1 MMRAMSLIVLHKL
14 LAIVCTVAL
23 GWVAGRM
30 RWLGEAGGPAGSDP
44 ARLLGNAAFFI
55 FVPALLVRTTARLDL
70 QALPRTTLLA
80 FFVPAILV
88 TLAAYGLARW
98 QLRRTPRPDG
108 QDLAEGERR
117 AAQPAARAFGV
128 VFGNSVQVGIPV
140 AAAVFG
146 EAGLGIHV
154 TLVSLH
160 ALVLLTLLT
169 VLVELDLARAR
180 AEHEATASLWRTVRT
195 TARNAV
201 VHPVTLPVLVGLAW
215 NLTGWPLPGA
225 VDETLQLM
233 GTAVAPVC
241 LVLIGLS
248 LAYTRVAGALR
259 PALGIAAAK
268 LLLLPAVVLA
278 TAHGLFGLSGLPLA
292 VVTLMAALPSGS
304 NALIFAQR
312 YRSQE
317 AEATAA
323 IVLSTLGF
331 VLTAPLWLA
340 VLAWIG

>member
-1 MMRAMSLIVLHKL
+1 MSLIVLHKL

-30 RWLGEAGGPAGSDP
+30 RWLGEAGGASDP

-80 FFVPAILV
+80 FFVPAVLV
-88 TLAAYGLARW
+88 TLAAYAVARW
-98 QLRRTPRPDG
+98 QVRHAPRG
-108 QDLAEGERR
+108 ADLAEGERL

-195 TARNAV
+195 TVRNTV
-201 VHPVTLPVLVGLAW
+201 IHPVTLPVLVGLAW

-259 PALGIAAAK
+259 PALGMAAAK

-278 TAHGLFGLSGLPLA
+278 MAHGLFGLSGLPLA
-292 VVTLMAALPSGS
+292 VVTVMAALPSGS

-312 YRSQE
+312 YHSQE
-317 AEATAA
+317 AEATAT

-340 VLAWIG
+340 VVARVG